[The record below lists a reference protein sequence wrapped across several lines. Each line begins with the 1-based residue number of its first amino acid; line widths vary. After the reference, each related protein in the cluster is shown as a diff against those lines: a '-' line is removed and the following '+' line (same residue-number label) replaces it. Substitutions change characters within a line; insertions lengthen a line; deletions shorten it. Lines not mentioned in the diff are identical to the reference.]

1 MQSRADHEELFQE
14 LDQWSQ
20 RKDAFSVNDFLK
32 EKGVSLD
39 ELEQVANSREQFM
52 EIWGRA
58 ESRAWEN
65 LQDALYTKSLP
76 RSRIAEYIKES
87 DTFQD
92 RDPEEVMRS
101 LEKTQM
107 KLELY
112 LTAIG
117 DTESL
122 RKYGRLGIKIDDADA
137 LMLCGL
143 ERGMITEEQYR
154 EYMAI
159 KEAYPDE
166 EDEDTEDQGSRLSST
181 CLSCHQIPGD

>member
-1 MQSRADHEELFQE
+1 MKATQEHKKLFQE
-14 LDQWSQ
+14 LEQWSQ
-20 RKDAFSVNDFLK
+20 QEDAFSVNDFLK
-32 EKGVSLD
+32 EKEISLD
-39 ELEQVANSREQFM
+39 EFERIADSNKKFM
-52 EIWGRA
+52 KIWGVS
-58 ESRAWEN
+58 EGRAWEN

-92 RDPEEVMRS
+92 KDPEEVMRS

-107 KLELY
+107 KLELH

-137 LMLCGL
+137 LMLCSL
-143 ERGMITEEQYR
+143 QRGMITEEQYR
-154 EYMAI
+154 EFMTV
-159 KEAYPDE
+159 KEEYPDE
-166 EDEDTEDQGSRLSST
+166 EDNE
-181 CLSCHQIPGD
+181 